1 MTWPFDPSVVL
12 GLLALCTGYALLARR
27 MQAPVRRVLYFT
39 AGVVVIWA
47 ALETP
52 LDPLGDHYLQLAHMV
67 QHMLLIAVAAPLLL
81 LGLTPAMAALLIRIP
96 GLRSITEPVPA
107 LCLYA
112 VAILGWHLPFVYD
125 LAITNEVLHIV
136 EHLVFI
142 GVGVLFWWPLIGST
156 SSASHRRLSDPQKL
170 VYLFVGSFPMMAV
183 ALPLQFSH
191 ALFYRPYATV
201 PRLVLSITPVIDQ
214 TIAGAVMMAMDMGVL
229 GLDALVIL
237 YRWFARDDEEETEL
251 PEFTGEARPRLENVP
266 PPTGGRM
273 GRGG

>member
-12 GLLALCTGYALLARR
+12 GLLALCAGYAVVARR
-27 MQAPVRRVLYFT
+27 MQAPLQQVLYFA

-67 QHMLLIAVAAPLLL
+67 QHMLLMAVAPPLLL
-81 LGLTPAMAALLIRIP
+81 LGLTPAMAGLLARIP

-112 VAILGWHLPFVYD
+112 VAILGWHVPFVYD
-125 LAITNEVLHIV
+125 LAITNDFFHIV

-142 GVGVLFWWPLIGST
+142 AVGVLFWWPLIGST
-156 SSASHRRLSDPQKL
+156 SSASRRRLSDPQKL

-183 ALPLQFSH
+183 ALPLQFSRT
-191 ALFYRPYATV
+191 LFYAPYATV

-214 TIAGAVMMAMDMGVL
+214 TIAGAVMMAMDMAVL

-237 YRWFARDDEEETEL
+237 YSWFAMDDEEEGEL
-251 PEFTGEARPRLENVP
+251 PDFIRDARTRWESPSPN
-266 PPTGGRM
+266 GGRVR
-273 GRGG
+273 RGG

>member
-1 MTWPFDPSVVL
+1 MTWPFDPSAVL
-12 GLLALCTGYALLARR
+12 GLLALCAGYALLVRR
-27 MQAPVRRVLYFT
+27 MRAPLQRILYFT
-39 AGVVVIWA
+39 SGVVVIWA

-67 QHMLLIAVAAPLLL
+67 QHMLLMAVAPPLLL
-81 LGLTPAMAALLIRIP
+81 LGLTPPMAALLMRIP

-112 VAILGWHLPFVYD
+112 FAILGWHLPFVYD
-125 LAITNEVLHIV
+125 LAITNDVFHIV

-142 GVGVLFWWPLIGST
+142 AVGVLFWWPLIGST

-183 ALPLQFSH
+183 ALPLQFSRT
-191 ALFYRPYATV
+191 LFYAPYATV

-214 TIAGAVMMAMDMGVL
+214 TIAGAVMMAMDMAVL
-229 GLDALVIL
+229 GVDALVIL
-237 YRWFARDDEEETEL
+237 YRWFAKDEGEETEL
-251 PEFTGEARPRLENVP
+251 PEYVGNLP
-266 PPTGGRM
+266 PPAGE
-273 GRGG
+273 RGMKT